1 MTDQIENRLPVDL
14 LEKSI
19 RSGSEFGWR
28 QNDFP
33 AVVEAARRLQI
44 AIEGG
49 LVQYV
54 FEDGTCELY
63 WLHYYTQEMK
73 KGENWVNYCN
83 RTAKECIDAF
93 NKIIRERNIEKEAI
107 DNFGL
112 AKTESE
118 NGTVLEKHKLFIL
131 SFEGKKAPEQNQS
144 QNQSQNQNRKP
155 R

>member
-1 MTDQIENRLPVDL
+1 MTDQIENKLPVAL

-19 RSGSEFGWR
+19 RSGSEYGWR

-33 AVVEAARRLQI
+33 DVVEAARKLQI

-54 FEDGTCELY
+54 FDEGTCELH

-83 RTAKECIDAF
+83 RTAKECIETF
-93 NKIIRERNIEKEAI
+93 NSIVRERNIEKEAI
-107 DNFGL
+107 DNFDLVRKELDGGIKL
-112 AKTESE
+112 E
-118 NGTVLEKHKLFIL
+118 NHKVFIL
-131 SFEGKKAPEQNQS
+131 SFEEKKS
-144 QNQSQNQNRKP
+144 MH
-155 R
+155 